1 MRFLRRFPIQQKEKK
16 IKSTVNKKKRRSK
29 HLHRI
34 FFVNHLVH
42 IELKTVHL
50 KIAHVLGILEEG
62 DGGGGGGNL
71 GSKSCQHI

>member
-1 MRFLRRFPIQQKEKK
+1 MRFLCRFPIQPKEKK
-16 IKSTVNKKKRRSK
+16 IKSTVNKKKRSK
-29 HLHRI
+29 HVHRI
-34 FFVNHLVH
+34 FFVIHLVH

-62 DGGGGGGNL
+62 DGGGGGNL

>member
-1 MRFLRRFPIQQKEKK
+1 MSVSNSTKRKK
-16 IKSTVNKKKRRSK
+16 MKSTANKKKRSK
-29 HLHRI
+29 HVHRI

-42 IELKTVHL
+42 IKSKTVHSSL

-62 DGGGGGGNL
+62 DGNL

>member
-1 MRFLRRFPIQQKEKK
+1 M
-16 IKSTVNKKKRRSK
+16 NKKKRSK
-29 HLHRI
+29 HVHRI

-50 KIAHVLGILEEG
+50 KIAHVLGILEEE
-62 DGGGGGGNL
+62 DGGGGGNL